1 MSNREIFKKM
11 YSEKIN
17 KARIFY
23 SVLKEIEEKN
33 MKKNNMLKWAIIPVC
48 LIVVICGV
56 LFLNNNKLQF
66 NSDNLYL
73 KNNNDIIINKIN
85 NLSETKLDADIKE
98 IPINGVYIPWIEVLS
113 GVNIP
118 NDLDK
123 FNGYGIY
130 TRKDAASEYDI
141 LNCYVYDYFN
151 LDSNR
156 SIKISFSDKNKPLR
170 DYYFSEE
177 GAKKSNI
184 NNYELTIYKCGE
196 AYFTE
201 FKYEDF
207 NFDVETS
214 NISESEFI
222 MFLKSIL
229 K

>member
-1 MSNREIFKKM
+1 MSNKEIFKKM

-17 KARIFY
+17 KEKIFNN
-23 SVLKEIEEKN
+23 VLKQIEEKN
-33 MKKNNMLKWAIIPVC
+33 IKKNNMLKLAIIPVC

-56 LFLNNNKLQF
+56 LVFSNNK
-66 NSDNLYL
+66 SENLYL

-85 NLSETKLDADIKE
+85 NLGETKLDANIKE
-98 IPINGVYIPWIEVLS
+98 IPTNGVYIPWIEVLS

-130 TRKDAASEYDI
+130 TRKDASSEYDI

-156 SIKISFSDKNKPLR
+156 NIKISFSDKNKPIR

-184 NNYELTIYKCGE
+184 NNYELIIYQYRE
-196 AYFTE
+196 SYFTE
-201 FKYEDF
+201 FKYEDY
-207 NFDVETS
+207 NFDIETR
-214 NISESEFI
+214 NISEREFI